1 MATTNRK
8 DHTSVGYF
16 RIEIDGID
24 GASFRKCAGLK
35 TETEVFEYREGG
47 DNETVRKL
55 LGPTKANNLVLT
67 KGFVSDPALFQW
79 RDEIASSGT
88 KKIERRNGSVVALA
102 LDGHTEVGRWNFT
115 KAWPVRWEMSD
126 FDASSGAAA
135 CEILELAVE
144 KITKA

>member
-8 DHTSVGYF
+8 DHQSAGSF

-24 GASFRKCAGLK
+24 SAAFRTCAGLK
-35 TETEVFEYREGG
+35 TETQVFEYQEGG
-47 DNETVRKL
+47 DNETTRKL
-55 LGPTKANNLVLT
+55 IGPTKANNLVLT
-67 KGFVSDPALFQW
+67 KGHISDPALFQW

-88 KKIERRNGSVVALA
+88 KKITRRNGSIVALA

-115 KAWPVRWEMSD
+115 KAWPVRWEMSE
-126 FDASSGAAA
+126 FDASSGAAS